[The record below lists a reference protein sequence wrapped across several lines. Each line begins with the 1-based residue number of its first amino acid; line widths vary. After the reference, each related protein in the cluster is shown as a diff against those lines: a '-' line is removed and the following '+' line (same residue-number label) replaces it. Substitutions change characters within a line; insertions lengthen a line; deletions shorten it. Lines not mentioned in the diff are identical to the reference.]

1 MRRNNRV
8 MGFWVAMTV
17 LSLAACGEVP
27 GVQEASKDAE
37 IRTEEDGGQTGGE
50 DEAGRDADENLSTEE
65 NPGAEENSGTEEKP
79 GAEENSST
87 EEISEMKKEPADVQA
102 GSFNAAANIKE
113 TVIIDEN

>member
-17 LSLAACGEVP
+17 LSLAACGEGP

-50 DEAGRDADENLSTEE
+50 VEAGRDADENLSTEE
-65 NPGAEENSGTEEKP
+65 NPGTEEKP

-87 EEISEMKKEPADVQA
+87 EEIRMV
-102 GSFNAAANIKE
+102 
-113 TVIIDEN
+113 

>member
-50 DEAGRDADENLSTEE
+50 VEAGRDADENLSTEE
-65 NPGAEENSGTEEKP
+65 NPGTEEKP

-87 EEISEMKKEPADVQA
+87 EEIRMV
-102 GSFNAAANIKE
+102 
-113 TVIIDEN
+113 

>member
-17 LSLAACGEVP
+17 LSLAACGEVL

-50 DEAGRDADENLSTEE
+50 VEAGRDADENLSTEE
-65 NPGAEENSGTEEKP
+65 NPGTEEKL

-87 EEISEMKKEPADVQA
+87 EEIRMV
-102 GSFNAAANIKE
+102 
-113 TVIIDEN
+113 